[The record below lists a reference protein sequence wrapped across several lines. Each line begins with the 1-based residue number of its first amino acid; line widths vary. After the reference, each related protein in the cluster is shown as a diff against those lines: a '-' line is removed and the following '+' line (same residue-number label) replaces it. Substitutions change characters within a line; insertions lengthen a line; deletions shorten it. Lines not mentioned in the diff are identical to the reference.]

1 MDVSLF
7 CDCKDRVLKNCGKVI
22 VGKDEVINLVFT
34 SFLCS
39 GHVLLEDVPGTGK
52 TMLLRAFAKT
62 IGGKFKR
69 IQFTPDLLPSD
80 LTGINFYNQKTGEF
94 QFREGPLFSNIILA
108 DEINRATPRTQSSL
122 LEAMEERQ
130 ISVDGTTTKLQEPFM
145 VMATQNPL
153 ESYGTFPLPE
163 AQIDRFFMKL
173 KLGYM
178 TREQELS
185 VISRPSTSKIVEEL
199 EQVVSLEE
207 IEQLKSMIPQIS
219 MSDEVAGY
227 LMDIVEHTRSSG
239 HFVLGGP
246 EADTGLTGRKLMVDS
261 FGVFAPHG
269 GGAFSG
275 KDATKVDRSGA
286 YMARYIAKNLVAAGL
301 CERCQVTL
309 AYAIGAAQPV
319 MVEVDAFKTGTIC
332 ADDCLADAVK
342 LVFGL
347 TPAEIIAKLDLLSPR
362 YTGTAAYGHFG
373 RPEFP
378 WERTDQAKILRAA
391 VI

>member
-199 EQVVSLEE
+199 DQVVSLEE

-227 LMDIVEHTRSSG
+227 LMDIVEHTRNSG
-239 HFVLGGP
+239 HFVLGVSTRGARPLRSLRRWPAGTMSFRRTCATWPRTCCATASPSTARPAP
-246 EADTGLTGRKLMVDS
+246 EILRRPS
-261 FGVFAPHG
+261 P
-269 GGAFSG
+269 
-275 KDATKVDRSGA
+275 
-286 YMARYIAKNLVAAGL
+286 
-301 CERCQVTL
+301 
-309 AYAIGAAQPV
+309 
-319 MVEVDAFKTGTIC
+319 
-332 ADDCLADAVK
+332 DCLQRSPHPWKTSVNK
-342 LVFGL
+342 K
-347 TPAEIIAKLDLLSPR
+347 EMIA
-362 YTGTAAYGHFG
+362 
-373 RPEFP
+373 
-378 WERTDQAKILRAA
+378 
-391 VI
+391 

>member
-7 CDCKDRVLKNCGKVI
+7 TNCKERVLKNCGKVI
-22 VGKDEVINLVFT
+22 VGKDDTINLVFT
-34 SFLCS
+34 CFLCS

-52 TMLLRAFAKT
+52 TMLLRAFSKT

-122 LEAMEERQ
+122 LEAMEEHQ
-130 ISVDGTTTKLQEPFM
+130 ISVDGVTTPMEEPFM

-185 VISRPSTSKIVEEL
+185 VISRPSTSQIVETL
-199 EQVVSLEE
+199 ECVISLDE
-207 IEQLKSMIPQIS
+207 IKQLKEMIPQITV
-219 MSDEVAGY
+219 SDDVAGY
-227 LMDIVEHTRSSG
+227 IMDIVEHTRSEGMFTLGVSTRG
-239 HFVLGGP
+239 AIALYKAAQVTAALNGRDYVLP
-246 EADTGLTGRKLMVDS
+246 EDVRYV
-261 FGVFAPHG
+261 APHVLCHRI
-269 GGAFSG
+269 AASG
-275 KDATKVDRSGA
+275 TIRSGD
-286 YMARYIAKNLVAAGL
+286 
-301 CERCQVTL
+301 
-309 AYAIGAAQPV
+309 
-319 MVEVDAFKTGTIC
+319 VETY
-332 ADDCLADAVK
+332 LNH
-342 LVFGL
+342 LL
-347 TPAEIIAKLDLLSPR
+347 TQIPAPLEQI
-362 YTGTAAYGHFG
+362 
-373 RPEFP
+373 
-378 WERTDQAKILRAA
+378 QA
-391 VI
+391 